1 MLCIVV
7 FVPLRSLGYAWCLF
21 LEGLVQLLQ
30 RPELFDLVVDDL
42 AEFVC
47 LRISHHLVIFLI
59 VDAVI
64 EAHYLRVLRVNS
76 SIGLDG
82 YKVTLSLWGTLTNIF
97 QVDSLNMNGFDIFL
111 AVHKRSSLQRSDG
124 VLSLTAVFD
133 VSCRGGIVV
142 CNALLHF
149 LLIKLVHHSREH
161 VELFVLV
168 ADFDLWDALTHARA
182 QARGPVTPRV
192 KSVWVILICFSF
204 KRPVPHG

>member
-7 FVPLRSLGYAWCLF
+7 FVPLRSLGYAWCLL
-21 LEGLVQLLQ
+21 LEGLIQLLQ

-97 QVDSLNMNGFDIFL
+97 
-111 AVHKRSSLQRSDG
+111 
-124 VLSLTAVFD
+124 
-133 VSCRGGIVV
+133 
-142 CNALLHF
+142 
-149 LLIKLVHHSREH
+149 
-161 VELFVLV
+161 
-168 ADFDLWDALTHARA
+168 
-182 QARGPVTPRV
+182 
-192 KSVWVILICFSF
+192 
-204 KRPVPHG
+204 

>member
-1 MLCIVV
+1 M
-7 FVPLRSLGYAWCLF
+7 
-21 LEGLVQLLQ
+21 
-30 RPELFDLVVDDL
+30 
-42 AEFVC
+42 
-47 LRISHHLVIFLI
+47 

-82 YKVTLSLWGTLTNIF
+82 YEVALSLLGTLTSIV
-97 QVDSLNMNGFDIFL
+97 QVGSLHMDCFDIFL

-124 VLSLTAVFD
+124 VLPLTAVFD

-168 ADFDLWDALTHARA
+168 ADLDLWDALTHTRA
-182 QARGPVTPRV
+182 QARGPVAPSGM
-192 KSVWVILICFSF
+192 SVWVNLVCFRF
-204 KRPVPHG
+204 KRPFPHR